1 MKAVN
6 KQTKNYY
13 SGKSKKRTDSQQRLS
28 TNNKNYRRKKV
39 QSYKP
44 RVVENKPSVKIAFL
58 GGLNEIGK
66 NITLFECEGDIVI
79 LDCGMAF
86 PDGDMLGVDLVIP
99 DFSYIEQNIDRV
111 KGVVLTHGHEDHIG
125 GIPYL
130 LSKFNI
136 PIYGT
141 PLTIGLLG
149 NKLKEHNLYNSE
161 LFCVDS
167 SYC

>member
-39 QSYKP
+39 QNYKP

-99 DFSYIEQNIDRV
+99 DFSYIEQNIDMV
-111 KGVVLTHGHEDHIG
+111 IGVVLTHGHEDHIG
-125 GIPYL
+125 
-130 LSKFNI
+130 
-136 PIYGT
+136 
-141 PLTIGLLG
+141 
-149 NKLKEHNLYNSE
+149 
-161 LFCVDS
+161 
-167 SYC
+167 